1 MLRRVCVAAVAV
13 SALVAAANEDLPLAS
28 GWLISPAAAQTV
40 LASAE
45 FSADPDLRCDLLEVK
60 RVSGGALLVRW
71 RITNTADQG
80 SGLTANEPKKIY
92 YSFEW
97 NQLYF
102 IDPQQNKKYEFL
114 TDSQGNRIL
123 EMFSGY
129 IEAGKHRTNWAKFP
143 APPPGSSV
151 ISVSIPNFPPFEDIP
166 IAQ

>member
-1 MLRRVCVAAVAV
+1 MLRRVCVAAIAV
-13 SALVAAANEDLPLAS
+13 LALVLPAVDRS
-28 GWLISPAAAQTV
+28 STGGGWLVSPAAAQTV

-80 SGLTANEPKKIY
+80 SGLTANEPKQIY
-92 YSFEW
+92 YNFEW

-123 EMFSGY
+123 EMYSGY
-129 IEAGKHRTNWAKFP
+129 IKAGEHRTNWAKFP
-143 APPPGSSV
+143 APPPSSNL
-151 ISVSIPNFPPFEDIP
+151 ISVSIPKFPPFEDVP
-166 IAQ
+166 VAQ